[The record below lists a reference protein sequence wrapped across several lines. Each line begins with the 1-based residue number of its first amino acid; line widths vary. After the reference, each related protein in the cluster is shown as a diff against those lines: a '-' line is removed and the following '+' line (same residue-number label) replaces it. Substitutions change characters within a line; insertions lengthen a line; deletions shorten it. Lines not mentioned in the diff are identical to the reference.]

1 MRACQDRGGTP
12 HHASM
17 HAQSRACMRNSRPRD
32 SSDQC
37 PPSQQA
43 TRSRQQVSVSPES
56 VAALFRS
63 LTPFS
68 SVALSAGT
76 HVRSQQFLAAWGKRG
91 ARMGCA
97 FHQTCPRVNLVGACS
112 LFYKKGRAWWKAIRT
127 KTTLLADRPP
137 PLPPC
142 PQRPSQCLPRA
153 NPFKLLCPTCG
164 SEKGIAPFLSC
175 QSPDE
180 GSIRHHTITCCEL
193 GVWGLGMFAT
203 LSYHLM
209 VFNHSGDAYL
219 CNVTP
224 ATNTWGLEGSLQGRY
239 S

>member
-1 MRACQDRGGTP
+1 VGIWEGFWPDWSVKKQRSSRPRIMLSPALASCYRLPPSHHAIRSRTRTREPCMPPGVGMRACQDRGGTP

-112 LFYKKGRAWWKAIRT
+112 LFYKKGRAWWKA
-127 KTTLLADRPP
+127 
-137 PLPPC
+137 
-142 PQRPSQCLPRA
+142 
-153 NPFKLLCPTCG
+153 
-164 SEKGIAPFLSC
+164 
-175 QSPDE
+175 
-180 GSIRHHTITCCEL
+180 
-193 GVWGLGMFAT
+193 
-203 LSYHLM
+203 
-209 VFNHSGDAYL
+209 
-219 CNVTP
+219 
-224 ATNTWGLEGSLQGRY
+224 
-239 S
+239 

>member
-1 MRACQDRGGTP
+1 VEG
-12 HHASM
+12 
-17 HAQSRACMRNSRPRD
+17 
-32 SSDQC
+32 
-37 PPSQQA
+37 
-43 TRSRQQVSVSPES
+43 V
-56 VAALFRS
+56 
-63 LTPFS
+63 
-68 SVALSAGT
+68 
-76 HVRSQQFLAAWGKRG
+76 
-91 ARMGCA
+91 
-97 FHQTCPRVNLVGACS
+97 
-112 LFYKKGRAWWKAIRT
+112 IRT

-137 PLPPC
+137 PLPPW

-153 NPFKLLCPTCG
+153 NPFKLLCPTCC